1 MATMPCS
8 FRAATV
14 MAVAMIPS
22 TDAPSAGIDHAL
34 QVRLERPI
42 RREGRSEAAPG
53 SAARELDAEV
63 ARLLRVRRGEL
74 AEPLAWGRPSFSRRV
89 DAVVAQLEP
98 IRSHAALMSSWE
110 REARHG
116 PDVRLAYA
124 ISWISLDR
132 RVSAGRAR
140 RRRSRIT
147 FSPITAHG

>member
-1 MATMPCS
+1 MQARP
-8 FRAATV
+8 
-14 MAVAMIPS
+14 
-22 TDAPSAGIDHAL
+22 
-34 QVRLERPI
+34 ERPI

-110 REARHG
+110 REARRG

-132 RVSAGRAR
+132 R
-140 RRRSRIT
+140 RSRIT
-147 FSPITAHG
+147 FSPITAPADGPQGPLGGRLPPRLT